1 MFQHL
6 VNDAVFLGLRCGQE
20 GVDLDVFANLLH
32 IATGM
37 LGQRVLQ
44 PFTHTQHLLGLDFNL
59 RGLAEALVDG
69 RLVDEHA
76 GVRQHQPFAFGAG
89 GQQDGR
95 GRGIRSARPA

>member
-6 VNDAVFLGLRCGQE
+6 VNDTVFLGLLGRQE
-20 GVDLDVFANLLH
+20 RVHFDVLADLLDVT
-32 IATGM
+32 TGM

-69 RLVDEHA
+69 RLRRYAAEVFCALPPKRA
-76 GVRQHQPFAFGAG
+76 G
-89 GQQDGR
+89 
-95 GRGIRSARPA
+95 ICE

>member
-6 VNDAVFLGLRCGQE
+6 VNDTVFLGLLGRQE
-20 GVDLDVFANLLH
+20 RVHFDVLADLLDVT
-32 IATGM
+32 TGM

-69 RLVDEHA
+69 RLVDCLLYTSDAADEL
-76 GVRQHQPFAFGAG
+76 
-89 GQQDGR
+89 
-95 GRGIRSARPA
+95 